1 MEFLVF
7 LMSIGYAIGALYIVY
22 TEKQNKRLGKQSLT
36 LPQITVL
43 FLWALIVFLLM
54 LGVLA
59 VIFLLIP
66 NAS

>member
-7 LMSIGYAIGALYIVY
+7 LMSIGYAIGALYIVV
-22 TEKQNKRLGKQSLT
+22 TEKKNKRLGRQSLT
-36 LPQITVL
+36 LPQIAVL